1 MSRGSLNDAVRA
13 AGYAMATSEE
23 MLGIPSQ
30 TTLIAKAAESD
41 RDRSRETPQ
50 TVVATQKPA
59 ESRSLRT
66 FFGSFAV
73 WA

>member
-23 MLGIPSQ
+23 LLDIPQ
-30 TTLIAKAAESD
+30 RTVVRPQPEARDVVRPAPQAAD
-41 RDRSRETPQ
+41 RQ
-50 TVVATQKPA
+50 TVLTEP
-59 ESRSLRT
+59 RTLRT
-66 FFGSFAV
+66 FFGTWAV

>member
-23 MLGIPSQ
+23 LLGLPSQ
-30 TTLIAKAAESD
+30 PMIVGQPEA
-41 RDRSRETPQ
+41 RDRGLTRQKLQ
-50 TVVATQKPA
+50 TAKRPAQPA
-59 ESRSLRT
+59 EPRTLRA
-66 FFGSFAV
+66 FFGSWAV

>member
-23 MLGIPSQ
+23 LLDIPQ
-30 TTLIAKAAESD
+30 RTVVRPQPEA
-41 RDRSRETPQ
+41 RDLARPVPQ
-50 TVVATQKPA
+50 TVDRKPVLS
-59 ESRSLRT
+59 EPRTLRT
-66 FFGSFAV
+66 FFGTWAV

>member
-23 MLGIPSQ
+23 LLDFGNPTVIMRRPDG
-30 TTLIAKAAESD
+30 
-41 RDRSRETPQ
+41 RDRQAPKEAPQ
-50 TVVATQKPA
+50 PAQPPFNATEP
-59 ESRSLRT
+59 RSFRT
-66 FFGSFAV
+66 FFGSLAV